1 MVTNET
7 WMGSGTSITMAPES
21 ELFLGYMPYGPT
33 LGRTGTNKA
42 HLIKYS
48 LGYAVDG
55 ANVIIENAHGHGSK
69 TVGHFTDYYALV
81 PDLYTGCIAKFYY
94 ADSTADATLRFT
106 AIVAGNDADAIYFA
120 GNLTDFPTLHSSAA
134 ALDGDNTRGYIV
146 LSKQGSIVP
155 APLSFEERASTTGA
169 GIVAFASGERYITNA
184 ANTGTVATIKS
195 GDILYENDG
204 RIVGKVFSCDVG
216 GTGGV
221 TFTDASA
228 TSTRIHTIS
237 EDMGRSHHGGAGA
250 TAAADGII
258 YLFVDNMTGSRTSLA
273 GVFTAGD
280 YISYDD
286 DDSDTTIA
294 ILGKVITMNADGT
307 LITVAQHG
315 SADTADNDYIYWGAA
330 LSPNAHTVGEPTLYT
345 AYPRIL
351 SDNWVGL
358 TNTITPPN
366 TDVEMKQLGLAMMG
380 SRNFTY
386 QYKGMETASNA
397 SIDANL
403 NHGTWLHYAFGSTA
417 LTKPGV
423 SGTDNVNTFLHAG
436 TEASKTSATGHETW
450 VSMAS
455 GDAVAGVDSGPFFH
469 RVLKGTSGLC
479 PPVLPGYTAEK
490 LSNNPSM
497 SDAGVAENTFTYT
510 FSERNDSTLPSF
522 ALELV
527 QQKGSKLAN
536 APMVDRNTYNEEC
549 YAQVYPGCTVNS
561 FTLSANE
568 NEEVKATLDLNVKRV
583 FEAPDGYMG
592 RCYDATN
599 NKTND
604 FKNLYNFGQITGDG
618 GTNTSGTV
626 VKEFM
631 TPFFFSD
638 GTISLFGQEFM
649 KVSTFSLSVNNSV
662 TDKRYIG
669 NYDKQIKMSVPGQR
683 TYEITMSALVTDR
696 RMFDEL
702 RKEESTRSVISSD
715 SVIQLLLSKDN
726 GEQIKLQ
733 FDDFMVSTNSWPVPE
748 DKGPVYVDFTI
759 VPLATQTISAISH
772 WVMQG

>member
-1 MVTNET
+1 MVSNEA

-33 LGRTGTNKA
+33 LGRANTNKA

-48 LGYAVDG
+48 LGYTIDG
-55 ANVIIENAHGHGSK
+55 SDVQIEDAHGEGSSVGGAYASGA
-69 TVGHFTDYYALV
+69 VGHFTDYYHLV

-94 ADSTADATLRFT
+94 TEDSSVAATLQFT

-120 GNLTDFPTLHSSAA
+120 GNLNDFPQLFADEDAA
-134 ALDGDNTRGYIV
+134 VDSTNTRGYII
-146 LSKQGSIVP
+146 LSQQGSIVP
-155 APLSFEERASTTGA
+155 APISLEKRNSASVTQSA
-169 GIVAFASGERYITNA
+169 GGQTSQIT
-184 ANTGTVATIKS
+184 ANDGTCATIKLRDLVYKS
-195 GDILYENDG
+195 DG
-204 RIVGKVFSCDVG
+204 TFIGKVWSGLTSGSLSGTQTEPSSSTTYIHYKSGQITTVNGTPSVSNGIGSMVG
-216 GTGGV
+216 NASVTG
-221 TFTDASA
+221 
-228 TSTRIHTIS
+228 I
-237 EDMGRSHHGGAGA
+237 
-250 TAAADGII
+250 
-258 YLFVDNMTGSRTSLA
+258 
-273 GVFTAGD
+273 FTAGD
-280 YISYDD
+280 DISTHA
-286 DDSDTTIA
+286 SSGTSATF
-294 ILGKVITMNADGT
+294 LGKVITISSDGLT
-307 LITVAQHG
+307 ITFARSGGVALPSNTHQIHWG
-315 SADTADNDYIYWGAA
+315 KDIPASSGNLDIYI
-330 LSPNAHTVGEPTLYT
+330 P
-345 AYPRIL
+345 YPRIL

-366 TDVEMKQLGLAMMG
+366 ADVEMKQLGLSMMG
-380 SRNFTY
+380 SRNFSY

-403 NHGTWLHYAFGSTA
+403 NHGTWLHYALGSTA
-417 LTKPGV
+417 LTLP
-423 SGTDNVNTFLHAG
+423 STTGTDNATKFNA
-436 TEASKTSATGHETW
+436 KTAMATTHETW
-450 VSMAS
+450 VSMKGA
-455 GDAVAGVDSGPFFH
+455 AVAGLSSGPFFH
-469 RVLKGTSGLC
+469 RVLRGTNALC
-479 PPVLPGYTAEK
+479 PPVLPGYVAEK

-497 SDAGVAENTFTYT
+497 NSDTGQAENTFTYT
-510 FSERNDSTLPSF
+510 FSERNDASLPSF

-527 QQKGSKLAN
+527 TQKGSKLAN

-549 YAQVYPGCTVNS
+549 YAQVYPGCVVNS

-592 RCYDATN
+592 RAYDSTEVVTGVLN
-599 NKTND
+599 NPTND
-604 FKNLYNFGQITGDG
+604 FKNLYNFGQLTGDG
-618 GTNTSGTV
+618 GTNASGTI

-638 GTISLFGQEFM
+638 GTISLFGQEFL
-649 KVSTFSLSVNNSV
+649 KVSSFSLSLNNSV

-696 RMFDEL
+696 RLFDEL
-702 RKEESTRSVISSD
+702 RKEESTRSVLTSD
-715 SVIQLLLSKDN
+715 SVIQLLLAKDN

-733 FDDFMVSTNSWPVPE
+733 FDDFMVSTNSWPIPE